1 MKYLESNFVCV
12 NVVISIKMN
21 TLSYRIKY
29 LSCLLVNFHAA
40 IYRNLLLAKF
50 KLPWACRSHP
60 HLYNEKVPFALQR
73 ACCSAENPFSHNSH
87 TVIKS
92 FIWIINFYSYQVHQC
107 SLANILIDSRVKSL
121 SNICGVLQIV

>member
-21 TLSYRIKY
+21 TLSYMIKY

-40 IYRNLLLAKF
+40 IYRKLLLAKF
-50 KLPWACRSHP
+50 KLPCACRFHP

-92 FIWIINFYSYQVHQC
+92 FI
-107 SLANILIDSRVKSL
+107 
-121 SNICGVLQIV
+121 